1 MSKGREEQGDLRA
14 AVRICAHPPTEREAS
29 MAQSAYDA
37 VFVFAG
43 AYSSED
49 DARADFGSF
58 KELHNMDF
66 IGKYQAAIF
75 EKTADGKVKV
85 LDTTSTTRA
94 TGAKWGTAVGAIFG
108 VIFPPS
114 LIVSAAVGA
123 GAGAI
128 IGNLSK
134 GWFSGDIKEMAEGLE
149 PGWTGV
155 ILVAEATPDLGVE
168 KLLKKA
174 QKADKKEITGD
185 DKVEVAKALDSDEVD
200 E

>member
-1 MSKGREEQGDLRA
+1 
-14 AVRICAHPPTEREAS
+14 
-29 MAQSAYDA
+29 MAQSAFDA

-43 AYSSED
+43 AYSNQAE
-49 DARADFGSF
+49 ARDDFGAF
-58 KELHNMDF
+58 KELHSMDF

-75 EKTADGKVKV
+75 EKTEDGKVKV
-85 LDTTSTTRA
+85 LDTTSTTRT

-108 VIFPPS
+108 VLFPPS
-114 LIVSAAVGA
+114 IIASAAIGA

-134 GWFSGDIKEMAEGLE
+134 GWFSGDIKDIAEGLE

-155 ILVAEATPDLGVE
+155 LLVAQATPDLGVE
-168 KLLKKA
+168 KLMKKA
-174 QKADKKEITGD
+174 QKSDKKELTGA
-185 DKVEVAKALDSDEVD
+185 DKAEVDKALEADQVD